1 MTAPGT
7 PARVAVIGYASLDH
21 MAFLDRAARPGQT
34 ATMIGRQAESW
45 PRLGGS
51 PAYVAAALVR
61 AGVSAAPIT
70 WIGDDAGGRAYG
82 EKLEAEG
89 ISRAGL
95 AVVAGATTPMA
106 ILTYDPD
113 GGCICL
119 FDPGVRDAEGLS
131 PAQAT
136 VLAGAAWLCITIGPE
151 GATRAALA
159 ALRPDQRLMWA
170 VKDDPRAI
178 PPDLARAIAA
188 RADVICHSAA
198 EAAFV
203 AAAAGAAPRKGQTI
217 IRTAAQAGAAIM
229 TATSTHQVAAQP
241 LAITDPT
248 GAGDSFAGGVLAALA
263 KGETDPETIVTAGHA
278 AARQVLAARQASKT
292 GEKT

>member
-1 MTAPGT
+1 MIAA
-7 PARVAVIGYASLDH
+7 PARVAVIGYAALDH

-34 ATMIGRQAESW
+34 ATMIGRRADSW

-51 PAYVAAALVR
+51 PSYVAAALVR

-70 WIGDDAGGRAYG
+70 WIGDDRDGRAYAD
-82 EKLEAEG
+82 KLTAEG
-89 ISRAGL
+89 VSRAGL
-95 AVVAGATTPMA
+95 AVIAGANTPMA

-119 FDPGVRDAEGLS
+119 FDPGVPDAEALS
-131 PAQAT
+131 PEQEA
-136 VLAGAAWLCITIGPE
+136 VLKGADWLCITIGPE

-159 ALRPDQRLMWA
+159 TLRPEQRLFWV

-198 EAAFV
+198 ESGFV
-203 AAAAGAAPRKGQTI
+203 AAAGAAEPRAGQII
-217 IRTAAQAGAAIM
+217 IRTGGETGATIATIAGRHHVPADPM
-229 TATSTHQVAAQP
+229 T
-241 LAITDPT
+241 ITDPT
-248 GAGDSFAGGVLAALA
+248 GAGDSFAGGVLAALVT
-263 KGETDPETIVTAGHA
+263 GESDPETIVKAGHA
-278 AARQVLAARQASKT
+278 AAHKVLAARQARET
-292 GEKT
+292 GERK